1 MSDQIIVQ
9 QSATTRDPRRR
20 DYAVRR
26 RQGRAGNLQTLR
38 IMATLVRRDVQD
50 LGLRDFAAR
59 LVVGVAGHDQQ
70 SVAETLFYY
79 VRDKITYRSDPFGYE
94 VIADARKSLS
104 LGYGDCGDKTVL
116 LATLLGGLGIKSRFV
131 VLSYK
136 LPAFQHVYLEAR
148 IDHEWRPYDPTP
160 EEAVPGWESRGFL
173 RGTFPIFDGGA
184 KSDRNNLAGLKT
196 AGIGAGMGALQ
207 GAPGGPISTAIGAI
221 TGFLGGL
228 LGGGGGQ
235 TPEMIQ
241 TGAQWDQADKA
252 LAVSAR
258 ALAAKE
264 SITAAEYQQ
273 FISGLSALEQFAVQ
287 SQIPY
292 IQKQWQMEQA
302 NWSGWPELLRAKVV
316 GGVGGATGSSAAGGV
331 TGQTG
336 SESSAS
342 SGPGFGTLLLLG
354 GGGLLVGKILFAKR

>member
-1 MSDQIIVQ
+1 MSDQIIVH
-9 QSATTRDPRRR
+9 QSATKGDPRRR
-20 DYAVRR
+20 AYAVRR

-79 VRDKITYRSDPFGYE
+79 VRDKITYRSDPFGFE
-94 VIADARKSLS
+94 VIADARKTLS
-104 LGYGDCGDKTVL
+104 LGYGDCGDKAVL
-116 LATLLGGLGIKSRFV
+116 LSTLLGGLGIKSRFV

-184 KSDRNNLAGLKT
+184 KSDRNNLAGLKA
-196 AGIGAGMGALQ
+196 AGVGAGMGALQ
-207 GAPGGPISTAIGAI
+207 GVPGGPIGSAIGAI

-228 LGGGGGQ
+228 FGGGGGQ
-235 TPEMIQ
+235 TKEMIQ

-252 LAVSAR
+252 LAVKAR

-273 FISGLSALEQFAVQ
+273 FIDGLSALEQFALQ

-316 GGVGGATGSSAAGGV
+316 GGVGSGGRTAANAASGSDSGSSGTGG
-331 TGQTG
+331 TGL
-336 SESSAS
+336 
-342 SGPGFGTLLLLG
+342 GTLLLLG
-354 GGGLLVGKILFAKR
+354 GGGLLVGKLLFAGRK